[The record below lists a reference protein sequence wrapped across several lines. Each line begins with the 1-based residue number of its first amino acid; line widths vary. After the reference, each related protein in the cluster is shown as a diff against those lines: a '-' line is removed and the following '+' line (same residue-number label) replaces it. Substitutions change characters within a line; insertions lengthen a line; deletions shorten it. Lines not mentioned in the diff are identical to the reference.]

1 MIERL
6 NVICLGG
13 AGTFGHALARR
24 RKLDGWTGKMT
35 IYSTDSIKHEKM
47 RREYPDINFVQG
59 DIRNPD
65 TLYNAMVGHDVVI
78 HAAAVKV
85 IPTSEFYSIDTF
97 DVNVNG
103 SQCVCSTALRAHI
116 QHVLAI
122 STDKAAHPANAYGA
136 SKYLM
141 EKLVQEYSR
150 QDFETQFHLVR
161 FGNVLESNGSVIEA
175 WRKAAQRGE
184 SIKMTDPEM
193 TRFWLSPSQ
202 AVNCAIRGIEQP
214 RAGWIYIPMLPSL
227 SIAKLAEYTVDFIE
241 GTDAVPPMA
250 DIIPIRPGEKKHETL
265 LTLEEGWYTVKGKDY
280 FLLAPITSPRFG
292 NAIPPYS
299 SDMAPELTKQELLD
313 LLVDG

>member
-1 MIERL
+1 MIEAL

-65 TLYNAMVGHDVVI
+65 TLFNAMVGHDVVI

-103 SQCVCSTALRAHI
+103 SQCVCSTAIRAHI
-116 QHVLAI
+116 KHVLAI

-175 WRKAAQRGE
+175 WRKAVQRGE
-184 SIKMTDPEM
+184 PIKMTDPEM
-193 TRFWLSPSQ
+193 TRFFLSPRQ
-202 AVNCAIRGIEQP
+202 AVQYAIDALELQP
-214 RAGWIYIPMLPSL
+214 GHIFIPLLPSL
-227 SIAKLAEYTVDFIE
+227 SIGKLAEYIVGDVEIE
-241 GTDAVPPMA
+241 EVPL
-250 DIIPIRPGEKKHETL
+250 RPGEKIHESL
-265 LTLEEGWYTVKGKDY
+265 LTFEEIWYCERSYGKLGEARDLRPTTTKRNDTPYLPLISNTV
-280 FLLAPITSPRFG
+280 L
-292 NAIPPYS
+292 
-299 SDMAPELTKQELLD
+299 ELTHDELIELLD
-313 LLVDG
+313 NG